1 MSLLK
6 RGTIWWAYFYVDG
19 VRHQQSTGT
28 SNRRVAERILQK
40 LKDDAALATHQIPHA
55 DPDMTFGALAARFI
69 ANANPRPHHL
79 DRLKHLLPYF
89 ADMRLAHIS
98 KPAVREYRQH
108 RHAQKPMTDATI
120 NRDVSVLR
128 HLLYWAVDER
138 LIVANPLTRLRLVAE
153 RRSPKPV
160 LTVHEERQLLAVAP
174 LHLQELVV
182 LALDTGMRR
191 GELFHQQWQH
201 VDLTRAVLH
210 VSRSKTVEGE
220 GREIPLT
227 TRVREILEPRHQA
240 DGDVF
245 QYRAHRL
252 GTVKT
257 AWKTAL
263 TRAGLR
269 HVRFHDLRHTFNT
282 RLLEAGVLQEVR
294 KALMGHTS
302 GAGVHGQYTHVELP
316 LKRNA
321 IAALEQWWTA
331 QCRLVDQK
339 QPHQPKEDPH
349 EPATQDARPEDR
361 VVRPEAVEET
371 DAR

>member
-6 RGTIWWAYFYVDG
+6 RGAIWWAYFYIDG

-40 LKDDAALATHQIPHA
+40 LKDDAALAKHQIPHA
-55 DPDMTFGALAARFI
+55 DPAMTFGALAARFI

-89 ADMRLAHIS
+89 ADMKLTHIS
-98 KPAVREYRQH
+98 KPVVREYRQH
-108 RHAQKPMTDATI
+108 RHAQKTMADATI

-138 LIVANPLTRLRLVAE
+138 LLVANPLTRMRLVAE
-153 RRSPKPV
+153 RHSPKPV

-174 LHLQELVV
+174 SHLRELVV
-182 LALDTGMRR
+182 AALDTGMRR

-201 VDLTRAVLH
+201 VDLTRGVLH
-210 VSRSKTVEGE
+210 VTRSKTVEGE
-220 GREIPLT
+220 GREIPLS
-227 TRVREILEPRHQA
+227 TRVLAMLTPRVQPQ
-240 DGDVF
+240 GDVF
-245 QYRAHRL
+245 RYDNHRL

-263 TRAGLR
+263 KRAGLR

-302 GAGVHGQYTHVELP
+302 GAGVHGHYTHIELP
-316 LKRNA
+316 LKRKA
-321 IAALEQWWTA
+321 IAALEAWWME
-331 QCRLVDQK
+331 QSHLVENRE
-339 QPHQPKEDPH
+339 HQSSKEDDH
-349 EPATQDARPEDR
+349 EPATEDAQSH
-361 VVRPEAVEET
+361 VRTETLEET
-371 DAR
+371 DPR

>member
-1 MSLLK
+1 MSLMK
-6 RGTIWWAYFYVDG
+6 RGTIWWAYFYVEG

-40 LKDDAALATHQIPHA
+40 LKDDAALATHQLPQA
-55 DPDMTFGALAARFI
+55 DPQMTFGALAARFI

-89 ADMRLAHIS
+89 ADMKLTHIS
-98 KPAVREYRQH
+98 KPVVREYRH
-108 RHAQKPMTDATI
+108 YRHAHKAMTDATI

-138 LIVANPLTRLRLVAE
+138 LIVSNPLTRIKLVAE

-160 LTVHEERQLLAVAP
+160 LTVAEERHLLAAAP

-182 LALDTGMRR
+182 MALDTGMRR

-201 VDLTRAVLH
+201 VDFTRAVLH
-210 VSRSKTVEGE
+210 VSRSKTIEGE
-220 GREIPLT
+220 GREIPLSA
-227 TRVREILEPRHQA
+227 RVLALLQPRRSA
-240 DGDVF
+240 EGPVF
-245 QYRAHRL
+245 SYQGHHL

-263 TRAGLR
+263 KRARLR
-269 HVRFHDLRHTFNT
+269 HVRFHDLRHAFNT

-302 GAGVHGQYTHVELP
+302 GAGVHGQYTHIELP
-316 LKRNA
+316 LKRQA
-321 IAALEQWWTA
+321 IAALEQWWTE
-331 QCRLVDQK
+331 QSRLVDQHTH
-339 QPHQPKEDPH
+339 PHTKEDRH
-349 EPATQDARPEDR
+349 EPATQDVGSEGRR
-361 VVRPEAVEET
+361 QSQTMEET
-371 DAR
+371 DTR

>member
-19 VRHQQSTGT
+19 VRHQHSTGT

-40 LKDDAALATHQIPHA
+40 LKEDAALARHQIPQA

-89 ADMRLAHIS
+89 ADMRLTHIS
-98 KPAVREYRQH
+98 KPVVREYRQH
-108 RHAQKPMTDATI
+108 RHAQKRMMDATI

-128 HLLYWAVDER
+128 HLLYWAVEEGHM
-138 LIVANPLTRLRLVAE
+138 LANPLTRIKLIAE

-160 LTVHEERQLLAVAP
+160 LTVQEERQLLTVAP
-174 LHLQELVV
+174 THLRELVV
-182 LALDTGMRR
+182 MALDTGMRR

-201 VDLTRAVLH
+201 VDFARGVLL
-210 VSRSKTVEGE
+210 VSRSKTLEGE
-220 GREIPLT
+220 GREIPLS
-227 TRVREILEPRHQA
+227 TRVLAILEARRQA
-240 DGDVF
+240 HGDVF
-245 QYRAHRL
+245 RYREHRL

-257 AWKTAL
+257 AWKGGL
-263 TRAGLR
+263 TRAKLR

-302 GAGVHGQYTHVELP
+302 GAGVHGQYTHIELP
-316 LKRNA
+316 LKRKA
-321 IAALEQWWTA
+321 IAALEQWWTE
-331 QCRLVDQK
+331 QSRLVDQ
-339 QPHQPKEDPH
+339 QPSKEDRH
-349 EPATQDARPEDR
+349 EPATPAAEPPNTIRT
-361 VVRPEAVEET
+361 EAMEET
-371 DAR
+371 DPR